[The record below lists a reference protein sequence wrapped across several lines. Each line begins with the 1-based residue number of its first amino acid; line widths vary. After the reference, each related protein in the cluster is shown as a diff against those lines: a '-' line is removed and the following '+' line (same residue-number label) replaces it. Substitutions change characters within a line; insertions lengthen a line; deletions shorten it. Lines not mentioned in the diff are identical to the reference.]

1 MINKRNITLFIPILL
16 TLSFPVWKVPLANFL
31 APRGADDSAAETQ
44 NSQASS
50 DFSMNQVKILQN
62 QDGKKTAIIRAES
75 ALSGNNSNEF
85 FLNQVNA
92 DILDKND
99 NITNVV
105 AKSGTYNVKTEILL
119 LDEDVVIHREEGGQ
133 VMYSDHLIYSDKDR
147 TVVSPGTTRFV
158 GPEFDIIG
166 GMMEYDIQADSYRL
180 SKRVKCVIGGLLDT
194 D

>member
-16 TLSFPVWKVPLANFL
+16 FITFPVWKVPLANFL
-31 APRGADDSAAETQ
+31 TPRSSGDSHNTAQ
-44 NSQASS
+44 HNQGSH

-75 ALSGNNSNEF
+75 ALSGDNSNEF

-105 AKSGTYNVKTEILL
+105 AKRGTYNVKTEILL
-119 LDEDVVIHREEGGQ
+119 LDEDVVIHREDGNQ

-147 TVVSPGTTRFV
+147 TVISPGTTRFV

-166 GMMEYDIQADSYRL
+166 GMMEYDIKADSYRL